1 MIHSIRSDLPSFK
14 ELRFQPGLNIL
25 LAEKSPGATERQTR
39 NRAGKTSLIELIHFL
54 IGANCDARSLFKND
68 ALVQFSFEMDF
79 DLNGAQAVVKRSG
92 QKPSRIVIA
101 EGDTQTWP
109 IVPHLDQSAG
119 ELVISNT
126 DWKTVLGRLVFG
138 LGNSTG
144 SDEQPDKFGPTFRSL
159 FAYFVRRQLAEAF
172 LSPMRQS
179 EQQQTGDQQ
188 VALSYLLG
196 VDWGIPHQWQLLRE
210 REKTLRS
217 LRKAA
222 GEETLRSVIGTTADL
237 RTKLTLAEEHSRRL
251 KEVVSKFS
259 VLPEYRDL
267 EIEAS
272 KITRQL
278 GSFSDDNTINRQLI
292 AELEQALEEEAAPHL
307 PDLERLYNEIGQ
319 VLPDAVL
326 KRFDDVK
333 NFHDSVIHNR
343 RSYLS
348 GEIDAA
354 RQRITQSEGE
364 MRRLDARRAEIM
376 NILNAHGALDHF
388 NHLQT
393 ELSRV
398 EAEAET
404 LRRRFVA
411 AEQLEESKTEME
423 IERGQL
429 LLRLRQDYHEQE
441 EVLKQAILA
450 FEQTSKALYEEA
462 GSLTINPSQNGPMFD
477 VKIQGA
483 KSKGISNMQIFCFD
497 MMLMRIGVK
506 REIGP
511 GFLVHDSHLFDGV
524 DERQVGRALFVGAK
538 AAKEFGFQYIVTMNS
553 DAMPVTLPKDF
564 NLDNFILP
572 VRLTDATEDGGLFG
586 IRFE

>member
-14 ELRFQPGLNIL
+14 ELHFRPGLNIL
-25 LAEKSPGATERQTR
+25 LAEKSPGATEQQTR

-54 IGANCDARSLFKND
+54 TGASCEPSSLFKNE
-68 ALVQFSFEMDF
+68 ALVEFSFEMDF
-79 DLNGAQAVVKRSG
+79 DLKGTQTVVKRSG
-92 QKPSRIVIA
+92 KKPSQIVVP

-109 IVPHLDQSAG
+109 IAPHLDRSAG

-126 DWKTVLGRLVFG
+126 DWKTVLGRLIFG
-138 LGNSTG
+138 LNDSTG
-144 SDEQPDKFGPTFRSL
+144 SDGQPKFGPTFRSL
-159 FAYFVRRQLAEAF
+159 FAYFVRRQLAGAF

-179 EQQQTGDQQ
+179 EKQKTWDQQ

-196 VDWGIPHQWQLLRE
+196 VNWGIPQQWQLLRE
-210 REKTLRS
+210 REKTSTS

-222 GEETLRSVIGTTADL
+222 KEGALGSMIGTTADL
-237 RTKLTLAEEHSRRL
+237 RTKLTLAEERSRRL
-251 KEVVSKFS
+251 KEVVSGFS
-259 VLPEYRDL
+259 VLPEYQDL

-272 KITRQL
+272 DITRQL
-278 GSFSDDNTINRQLI
+278 GSLSDDNTIDRQLI
-292 AELEQALEEEAAPHL
+292 AELEHALEEEAVPQL

-333 NFHDSVIHNR
+333 NFHDSVIQNR

-354 RQRITQSEGE
+354 GQQIIQREEE

-376 NILNAHGALDHF
+376 SILNSHGALDHY
-388 NHLQT
+388 NQLQT

-398 EAEAET
+398 EVEAET
-404 LRRRFVA
+404 LRQRFA
-411 AEQLEESKTEME
+411 ATEQLEERKTEME

-441 EVLKQAILA
+441 EVLKQAIIG
-450 FEQTSKALYEEA
+450 FEETSKSLYKEA
-462 GSLTINPSQNGPMFD
+462 GSLTINPSQTGPTFD

-483 KSKGISNMQIFCFD
+483 RSKGISNMQIFCFD

-506 REIGP
+506 RDAGP

-524 DERQVGRALFVGAK
+524 DERQIGKALFFGAE
-538 AAKEFGFQYIVTMNS
+538 AAKELGFQYIVTMNS

-564 NLDNFILP
+564 NLDDFILP

>member
-54 IGANCDARSLFKND
+54 TGANCDPSSLFKNE

-79 DLNGAQAVVKRSG
+79 DLKGSQTVVKRSG
-92 QKPSRIVIA
+92 QKPSRIVVG

-109 IVPHLDQSAG
+109 IAHNLDRSAG

-126 DWKTVLGRLVFG
+126 AWKTVLGRLIFG
-138 LGNSTG
+138 LRDSTG

-159 FAYFVRRQLAEAF
+159 FAYFVRRQLAGAF

-196 VDWGIPHQWQLLRE
+196 VDWGIPQQWQLLRE

-222 GEETLRSVIGTTADL
+222 GEEALRSVIGATADL
-237 RTKLTLAEEHSRRL
+237 RTKLALAQEHSRQL

-333 NFHDSVIHNR
+333 NFHDSVIQNR

-348 GEIDAA
+348 GEINAA
-354 RQRITQSEGE
+354 RQQIIQIEGE

-376 NILNAHGALDHF
+376 TILNAHGALDHF
-388 NHLQT
+388 NQLQT

-398 EAEAET
+398 DAEAET
-404 LRRRFVA
+404 LRQRFAA
-411 AEQLEESKTEME
+411 AEQLEERKTEME

-450 FEQTSKALYEEA
+450 FEETSKSLYTEA
-462 GSLTINPSQNGPMFD
+462 GSLTINPSPNGPMFD
-477 VKIQGA
+477 VQIQGA

-497 MMLMRIGVK
+497 MMLMRLGVK
-506 REIGP
+506 RETGP

-524 DERQVGRALFVGAK
+524 DERQVGKALFFGAE
-538 AAKEFGFQYIVTMNS
+538 AAEEFGFQYIVTMNS